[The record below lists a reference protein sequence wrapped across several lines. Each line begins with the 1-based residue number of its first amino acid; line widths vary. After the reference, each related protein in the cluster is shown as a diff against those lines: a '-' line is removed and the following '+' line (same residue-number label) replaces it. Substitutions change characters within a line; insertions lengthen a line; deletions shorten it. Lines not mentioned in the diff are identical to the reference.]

1 MFRHLIEQYL
11 YIVVCTVFF
20 THSCVKGPAGTLCR
34 WDGGTWCWGVQE
46 VDTTSA
52 FPPGHSRQ
60 GHCTW
65 AQARQPCPGQTWCSF
80 SATLEKYV
88 ELRRGL
94 FFFLTPSCLDD
105 VSEENCTGQKQGL
118 SSLLCIKPFSSGN
131 NNSNALFLHNL
142 PEFIHKILLR
152 TSVYF
157 IYINLG
163 LLHLSSHPRRQML
176 FPRIRRKKKN

>member
-1 MFRHLIEQYL
+1 MNSICISLYALFFLLTLVSRAQQVLSAAGMEVPGAGGCRKWTQRLPFLQGTAGRATALGHKPDSRALGRHGVHFQLPL
-11 YIVVCTVFF
+11 
-20 THSCVKGPAGTLCR
+20 R
-34 WDGGTWCWGVQE
+34 NTWSSGE
-46 VDTTSA
+46 D
-52 FPPGHSRQ
+52 F
-60 GHCTW
+60 
-65 AQARQPCPGQTWCSF
+65 
-80 SATLEKYV
+80 
-88 ELRRGL
+88 

-163 LLHLSSHPRRQML
+163 LLHLSRQML